1 MSRFQAKTSDV
12 LEGELENLRR
22 SLGLR
27 ANQKAD
33 LLREMA
39 SLAAWVVREVS
50 NGRSVIARGEDVV
63 RELDHPVVERLRRR
77 REQASAGSF
86 HLHLAL
92 DDDEVRTLAEI
103 LDRRRSPPAALLASL
118 RNLAAPD
125 RSPPELTWP
134 EPG

>member
-12 LEGELENLRR
+12 LDGELENLRR

-39 SLAAWVVREVS
+39 ALASWVVREIS
-50 NGRSVIARGEDVV
+50 SGRSVIARGEDVV

-77 REQASAGSF
+77 SEQASAGPF
-86 HLHLAL
+86 HLHLTL
-92 DDDEVRTLAEI
+92 DDDEVRALAEI

-118 RNLAAPD
+118 GNLAASD